1 VYRKS
6 DEYNINLI
14 PDNDSRGFTKFDDID
29 GFKLRELRNRNI
41 KFSKKNRQNL
51 NYPYINS
58 NNPDD
63 NTLYKISLGKCNSWI
78 ELYPIASQIYILF
91 GIGVNLSGKKI

>member
-1 VYRKS
+1 MYRKS
-6 DEYNINLI
+6 DERKISLI
-14 PDNDSRGFTKFDDID
+14 PDIDSRGFTKFDDID

-41 KFSKKNRQNL
+41 KFNKENRQNL

-63 NTLYKISLGKCNSWI
+63 NNFYKISLGKCDSWI
-78 ELYPIASQIYILF
+78 ELYPIASQIYIQF